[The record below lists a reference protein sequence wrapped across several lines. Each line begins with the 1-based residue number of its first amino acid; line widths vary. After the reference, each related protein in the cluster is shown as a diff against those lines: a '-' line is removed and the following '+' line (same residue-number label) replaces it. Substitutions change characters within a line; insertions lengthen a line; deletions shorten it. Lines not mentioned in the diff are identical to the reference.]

1 MDANHVAS
9 LYPNSFG
16 SFRLAGQQGV
26 SLAATGDAT
35 KLVTMPA
42 SKYIV
47 RRITLS
53 NFSGAATTCNV
64 GVFTA
69 AGGTGTAIV
78 ADAALGSNGT
88 TGKFVDLTLS
98 ATANSTVVT
107 NQVLYLNVSTGNA
120 AVTCDVALYGDTVS
134 L

>member
-1 MDANHVAS
+1 MDANHVSS

-16 SFRLAGQQGV
+16 SFRLASQQAV
-26 SLAATGDAT
+26 SLAATGDVT

-42 SKYIV
+42 TKYIV

-64 GVFTA
+64 GVWTA

-107 NQVLYLNVSTGNA
+107 NQVLYVNVSTGNA
-120 AVTCDVALYGDTVS
+120 AVTCDIALYGDTVA

>member
-1 MDANHVAS
+1 MDANRVGAS
-9 LYPNSFG
+9 YPNSFG
-16 SFRLAGQQGV
+16 SYRLASQQAV
-26 SLAATGDAT
+26 SLAATGDVT

-42 SKYIV
+42 TKYIV

-53 NFSGAATTCNV
+53 NFSGTANVTNV

-88 TGKFVDLTLS
+88 TGKYVDLVLS

-107 NQVLYLNVSTGNA
+107 NQVLYLNVSTGNT